1 MRKTRH
7 HIFNYF
13 FICSHDYYESL
24 FRYISSFFTFF
35 LIKNGTLNKWVD
47 EKVGLHILEKE
58 NIILAEGVVPAERE
72 LQEENPDKVGVNN
85 ENYIIKSRCE
95 DRFSKNFKVLKFNK
109 KIQLENFKTNCIDIG
124 KIRLLLIELSNS
136 NKTVDNT
143 TNEIKI
149 LLENILKRTKKGGLF
164 KQNKNDLQLL
174 FPGITSSR
182 YKKND
187 RIIPNLLKGEVIKN
201 RVTEIKD
208 KYDKLKKDFYDNNN
222 YGLITPNSV
231 KVIDEIKKDVGRT
244 LGNIYNYYYIR
255 FNFDDD
261 TLKKINKNTIEY
273 DKLKDFQTQNNY
285 LIEKDEIFYTLV
297 VSYKNELQEYNIQKK
312 CYDNSNNLVY
322 EKDCFIFNNPDSL
335 EGNKDIGKK

>member
-1 MRKTRH
+1 M
-7 HIFNYF
+7 
-13 FICSHDYYESL
+13 
-24 FRYISSFFTFF
+24 
-35 LIKNGTLNKWVD
+35 
-47 EKVGLHILEKE
+47 
-58 NIILAEGVVPAERE
+58 
-72 LQEENPDKVGVNN
+72 
-85 ENYIIKSRCE
+85 
-95 DRFSKNFKVLKFNK
+95 
-109 KIQLENFKTNCIDIG
+109 
-124 KIRLLLIELSNS
+124 
-136 NKTVDNT
+136 
-143 TNEIKI
+143 
-149 LLENILKRTKKGGLF
+149 
-164 KQNKNDLQLL
+164 